1 PLQCHPYHK
10 LGNKRKTRLNLGET
24 LITNKISLL
33 VGGEAGAGISRS
45 GFLFAKTCLRGGLY
59 VFGAN
64 DYQSLIRG
72 GHNFY
77 TVRACDETVYSQADT
92 VDLLIALNK
101 ETILLHKDELVSG
114 AAVIYD
120 GDQITVTTEE
130 LGRDD
135 IKLIPVPMRKIVK
148 GLEGPTI
155 MENTVA
161 LGAAIAL
168 LDYDPELMNNV
179 LMDTFYPKI
188 AEQNIEATKQGYDY
202 IKEHYA
208 ADFGYQLKKTGSAD
222 KKRIF
227 LTGNEAIGLGALNA
241 GCKFYAA
248 YPMTPATSI
257 LHFFAPLDR
266 EYNMI
271 VIQTESE
278 IAAIN
283 MVAGASFAGAR
294 SMTATSGGG
303 FCLMTE
309 GLGMIGMT
317 ETSPVI
323 VLVQRPGPSTGL
335 PTYTAQ
341 GDLRFAIHASQ
352 GEFPRVVIAP
362 GDVEESYYLTLE
374 AFNLAEKFQIP
385 AIIISDKYLAESNGT
400 AEPFDQN
407 RIKID
412 RGNLITDDKYS
423 GKEEY
428 KRHMF
433 TENGVSP
440 RAMPGTRGA
449 IVRTNA
455 DEHNELGYT
464 TEDPVLSTK
473 MADKRFKKL
482 EDLTKEL
489 ENHET
494 VKLHG
499 PKEADATIIGWGST
513 KGTILEAMKLLNKD
527 GIKINYLQM
536 VYLHPFPAGK
546 VQEIL
551 RSAKKSIIVENN
563 KTSQL
568 SSLIREHLLRTV
580 EHKLLKYDGR
590 PFNPEA
596 LARSIREVL

>member
-1 PLQCHPYHK
+1 LKINK
-10 LGNKRKTRLNLGET
+10 L
-24 LITNKISLL
+24 SLL
-33 VGGEAGAGISRS
+33 VGGEAGAGITRS
-45 GFLFAKTCLRGGLY
+45 GFLFAKTCMRGGLY

-77 TVRACDETVYSQADT
+77 TVHVDAEMVYSQADT
-92 VDLLIALNK
+92 TDLLIALNK

-114 AAVIYD
+114 AGIIYD
-120 GDQITVTTEE
+120 GDQINVTSEE
-130 LGRDD
+130 LGRNDL
-135 IKLIPVPMRKIVK
+135 KLYPVPLAKIVK
-148 GLEGPTI
+148 DLKGPKI

-161 LGAAIAL
+161 LGSAIAL
-168 LDYDPELMNNV
+168 LDYDLELLNSV
-179 LMDTFYPKI
+179 LRDTFGSKI
-188 AEQNIEATKQGYDY
+188 AEQNIEAAKQGHSYV
-202 IKEHYA
+202 KEKHS
-208 ADFGYQLKKTGSAD
+208 DKFGYSLKKTASAG

-257 LHFFAPLDR
+257 LHFLAPIDR
-266 EYNMI
+266 EYKMV
-271 VIQTESE
+271 VIQTENE
-278 IAAIN
+278 IAAVN
-283 MVAGASFAGAR
+283 MVAGASYAGAR

-309 GLGMIGMT
+309 AVGMAGMT

-323 VLVQRPGPSTGL
+323 VLVQRAGPSTGL

-352 GEFPRVVIAP
+352 GEFPRVIIAP
-362 GDVEESYYLTLE
+362 GNVEECFCMTLE

-385 AIIISDKYLAESNGT
+385 AFIISDKYLSESH
-400 AEPFDQN
+400 AISESFDQH
-407 RIKID
+407 RIGID
-412 RGNLITDDKYS
+412 RGDLITDTEYA

-428 KRHMF
+428 KRHKF
-433 TENGVSP
+433 TENGISP
-440 RAMPGTRGA
+440 RAMPGTKGA

-464 TEDPVLSTK
+464 TENPVLATK

-482 EDLTKEL
+482 DALIKEL
-489 ENHET
+489 ENIET
-494 VKLHG
+494 IKLYG
-499 PKEADATIIGWGST
+499 PKDADATILAWGST
-513 KGTILEAMKLLNKD
+513 KGPIREAMKVLSKEGLKV
-527 GIKINYLQM
+527 NYLQI
-536 VYLHPFPAGK
+536 VYLVPFPAAK
-546 VQEIL
+546 VQKVL
-551 RSAKKSIIVENN
+551 QSAKKTIVIENN

-568 SSLIREHLLRTV
+568 SSLIREHLLTAV
-580 EHKLLKYDGR
+580 DHKILKYDGR

-596 LARSIREVL
+596 LAQRIKEVL

>member
-1 PLQCHPYHK
+1 VTV
-10 LGNKRKTRLNLGET
+10 NKV
-24 LITNKISLL
+24 SLL
-33 VGGEAGAGISRS
+33 VGGEAGAGITRS

-77 TVRACDETVYSQADT
+77 VVRVCDEEVYSQADT

-101 ETILLHKDELVSG
+101 ETIMLHKDELVAG
-114 AAVIYD
+114 AGIIYD
-120 GDQITVTTEE
+120 RDQVTVTEEE

-135 IKLIPVPMRKIVK
+135 LKLYPVPLRKIAK
-148 GLEGPTI
+148 ELEGPQI

-161 LGAAIAL
+161 LGAATAL
-168 LDYDPELMNNV
+168 LDYDPELLNEV
-179 LMDTFYPKI
+179 LRDTFNPKI
-188 AEQNIEATKQGYDY
+188 AQQNIEASKRGYSY
-202 IKEHYA
+202 IQENYGN
-208 ADFGYQLKKTGSAD
+208 DFGYKLKKTESAG
-222 KKRIF
+222 KHKIF
-227 LTGNEAIGLGALNA
+227 LTGNEAVGLGALNA

-248 YPMTPATSI
+248 YPMTPATTV
-257 LHFFAPLDR
+257 LHFLAPLDR
-266 EYNMI
+266 EYKM
-271 VIQTESE
+271 VVMQTETE

-283 MVAGASFAGAR
+283 MVAGASYAGLR

-323 VLVQRPGPSTGL
+323 LLVQRPGPSTGL

-341 GDLRFAIHASQ
+341 GDLRFVIHASQ

-362 GDVEESYYLTLE
+362 GDVEECFYVTSE

-385 AIIISDKYLAESNGT
+385 ALIVSDKYLAESNGT

-407 RIKID
+407 RIGID
-412 RGNLITDDKYS
+412 RGLLITDDEYA
-423 GKEEY
+423 GEEEY
-428 KRHMF
+428 KRHRF
-433 TENGVSP
+433 TENGISP
-440 RAMPGTRGA
+440 RAIPETKGA

-464 TEDPVLSTK
+464 TEDPLLTTK
-473 MADKRFKKL
+473 MNNKRMKKL
-482 EDLTKEL
+482 EGLTKEL
-489 ENHET
+489 EKYET

-499 PKEADATIIGWGST
+499 PKEADVTIIAWGST
-513 KGTILEAMKLLNKD
+513 KGPIREAMKLLSKE
-527 GIKINYLQM
+527 GIKVNYLQI
-536 VYLHPFPAGK
+536 VYLNPFPAAK
-546 VQEIL
+546 VQKIL
-551 RSAKKSIIVENN
+551 QSAKKTVIVENN
-563 KTSQL
+563 MTSQL
-568 SSLIREHLLRTV
+568 TSLLREHLLLDV
-580 EHKLLKYDGR
+580 ERKVLKYDGR

-596 LARSIREVL
+596 LARSIKEVL

>member
-1 PLQCHPYHK
+1 LIFNK
-10 LGNKRKTRLNLGET
+10 L
-24 LITNKISLL
+24 SLL
-33 VGGEAGAGISRS
+33 VGGEAGAGITRS

-77 TVRACDETVYSQADT
+77 TVKADAEMVYSQADT
-92 VDLLIALNK
+92 IDLLLALNK
-101 ETILLHKDELVSG
+101 ETIHLHKHELVAG
-114 AAVIYD
+114 AGIIYD
-120 GDQITVTTEE
+120 GDQITVTDEE
-130 LGRDD
+130 IGRDK
-135 IKLIPVPMRKIVK
+135 IKLYPVPLRKIVK
-148 GLEGPTI
+148 ELEGQQI

-168 LDYDPELMNNV
+168 LDYDPELLNEV
-179 LMDTFYPKI
+179 LRDTFSPKT
-188 AEQNIEATKQGYDY
+188 AELNIEAAKWGYNY
-202 IKEHYA
+202 TQEHYGNN
-208 ADFGYQLKKTGSAD
+208 FGYRLKKTSSAG
-222 KKRIF
+222 KHRIF

-241 GCKFYAA
+241 GCKLYAA
-248 YPMTPATSI
+248 YPMTPATSL
-257 LHFFAPLDR
+257 LHFLAPLDR
-266 EYNMI
+266 EYKMV
-271 VIQTESE
+271 VIQVENE
-278 IAAIN
+278 IAAVN
-283 MVAGASFAGAR
+283 MVAGASHAGVR

-303 FCLMTE
+303 FCLMSE

-362 GDVEESYYLTLE
+362 GDVEESFYMTLE

-385 AIIISDKYLAESNGT
+385 ALIISDKYLAESHGT

-407 RIKID
+407 RSGID
-412 RGNLITDDKYS
+412 RGNLITETEYTGD
-423 GKEEY
+423 EEY
-428 KRHMF
+428 KRHKF
-433 TENGVSP
+433 TENGISP
-440 RAMPGTRGA
+440 RAMPGTKGA

-464 TEDPVLSTK
+464 TEDPVLTTK

-482 EDLTKEL
+482 DALTKEL
-489 ENHET
+489 ENYET
-494 VKLHG
+494 VKLYG
-499 PKEADATIIGWGST
+499 PEEADATIMGWGST
-513 KGTILEAMKLLNKD
+513 KGPIRETMKILSMED
-527 GIKINYLQM
+527 STVNYLQI
-536 VYLHPFPAGK
+536 VYLTPFPADK
-546 VQEIL
+546 VQKIL
-551 RSAKKSIIVENN
+551 QSAKKTIVVENN

-568 SSLIREHLLRTV
+568 SSLIREHLLTTV
-580 EHKLLKYDGR
+580 DHKILKYDGR

-596 LARSIREVL
+596 LSRSIKEAL

>member
-1 PLQCHPYHK
+1 M
-10 LGNKRKTRLNLGET
+10 
-24 LITNKISLL
+24 ITNKISLL
-33 VGGEAGAGISRS
+33 VGGEAGAGITRS

-77 TVRACDETVYSQADT
+77 TVRADSEQVYSQADT
-92 VDLLIALNK
+92 IDLLLALNK
-101 ETILLHKDELVSG
+101 ETIHLHKHELVSG
-114 AAVIYD
+114 AGIVYD
-120 GDQITVTTEE
+120 GDQIAITDKEI
-130 LGRDD
+130 GRDD
-135 IKLIPVPMRKIVK
+135 IKLYPVPLRKIVK
-148 GLEGPTI
+148 ELEGPSI

-168 LDYDPELMNNV
+168 LDYDPELLNSV
-179 LMDTFYPKI
+179 LRDTFSPKT
-188 AEQNIEATKQGYDY
+188 AELNIEAAKRGYNY
-202 IKEHYA
+202 AQEHYGNN
-208 ADFGYQLKKTGSAD
+208 FGYRLKKTGSAG
-222 KKRIF
+222 KHKIF
-227 LTGNEAIGLGALNA
+227 LTGNEAVGLGALNA
-241 GCKFYAA
+241 GCKLYAA

-257 LHFFAPLDR
+257 LHFLAPLDR
-266 EYNMI
+266 EYKMV
-271 VIQTESE
+271 VIQVENE
-278 IAAIN
+278 IAAVN
-283 MVAGASFAGAR
+283 MVAGASYAGVR
-294 SMTATSGGG
+294 TMTATSGGG
-303 FCLMTE
+303 FCLMSE

-362 GDVEESYYLTLE
+362 GNVEECFCKTIE

-407 RIKID
+407 RIGID
-412 RGNLITDDKYS
+412 RGHLITEDEYA
-423 GKEEY
+423 GEEEY
-428 KRHMF
+428 KRHKF
-433 TENGVSP
+433 TENGISP
-440 RAMPGTRGA
+440 RAMPGTKGA

-464 TEDPVLSTK
+464 TEDPQLSTK

-482 EDLTKEL
+482 DALTKEL
-489 ENHET
+489 ENYET
-494 VKLHG
+494 VKLYG
-499 PKEADATIIGWGST
+499 PEEADATILAWGST
-513 KGTILEAMKLLNKD
+513 KGPIREAMKILSKED
-527 GIKINYLQM
+527 ITANYLQI
-536 VYLHPFPAGK
+536 VYLTPFPAAK
-546 VQEIL
+546 IQEIIQ
-551 RSAKKSIIVENN
+551 SAKKTIVVENN

-568 SSLIREHLLRTV
+568 SSLIREHLLTTV
-580 EHKLLKYDGR
+580 DHKILKYDGR

-596 LARSIREVL
+596 LSRSIKEVL

>member
-1 PLQCHPYHK
+1 LIINK
-10 LGNKRKTRLNLGET
+10 L
-24 LITNKISLL
+24 SLL
-33 VGGEAGAGISRS
+33 VGGEAGAGINRS
-45 GFLFAKTCLRGGLY
+45 GFLFAKICLRGGLN

-77 TVRACDETVYSQADT
+77 TVRADDEEVYSQADT
-92 VDLLIALNK
+92 VDLIIALNK
-101 ETILLHKDELVSG
+101 ETILFHKTELVTGG
-114 AAVIYD
+114 AIIYD
-120 GDQITVTTEE
+120 ADKITITNQE

-135 IKLIPVPMRKIVK
+135 IKLIHVPLRKIVK
-148 GLEGPTI
+148 ELQGPQI

-168 LDYDPELMNNV
+168 LDYDLEIMNKV
-179 LMDTFYPKI
+179 LKDTFKPKT
-188 AEQNIEATKQGYDY
+188 AELNINATKQGYTYAKQNYSDSFDY
-202 IKEHYA
+202 K
-208 ADFGYQLKKTGSAD
+208 LKTVKTTT
-222 KKRIF
+222 KQKIF
-227 LTGNEAIGLGALNA
+227 VTGNEAIGLAAINA
-241 GCKFYAA
+241 GCKLYAA

-257 LHFFAPLDR
+257 LHFLASVDR
-266 EYNMI
+266 QYNMI
-271 VIQTESE
+271 VIQTETE

-283 MVAGASFAGAR
+283 MVAGASYAGVR
-294 SMTATSGGG
+294 TMTATSGGG

-362 GDVEESYYLTLE
+362 GDVEECFYNTLE

-400 AEPFDQN
+400 TQIYDQN
-407 RIKID
+407 RIGID
-412 RGNLITDDKYS
+412 RGQLITDQYA
-423 GKEEY
+423 GEEY
-428 KRHMF
+428 KRHKF
-433 TENGVSP
+433 TENGISP
-440 RAMPGTRGA
+440 RVLPGTKGA

-464 TEDPVLSTK
+464 TEDPMLSTK
-473 MADKRFKKL
+473 MTDKRFKKL
-482 EDLTKEL
+482 DALTKEL
-489 ENHET
+489 ERYET

-499 PKEADATIIGWGST
+499 PKTADATIIGWGST
-513 KGTILEAMKLLNKD
+513 KGPIREAMKLLSKE
-527 GIKINYLQM
+527 GFKVNYLQI
-536 VYLHPFPAGK
+536 VYLTPFPVSK
-546 VQEIL
+546 VQAIL
-551 RSAKKSIIVENN
+551 RSAKKTIVVENN
-563 KTSQL
+563 RTSQL
-568 SSLIREHLLRTV
+568 SSIIREHLLKTV
-580 EHKLLKYDGR
+580 DHKILKYDGR

-596 LARSIREVL
+596 LARSIKEVL

>member
-1 PLQCHPYHK
+1 M
-10 LGNKRKTRLNLGET
+10 
-24 LITNKISLL
+24 IVNKISVL

-45 GFLFAKTCLRGGLY
+45 GFLFAKACLRGGLSI
-59 VFGAN
+59 FGAN

-77 TVRACDETVYSQADT
+77 TVTVCDESVYSHT
-92 VDLLIALNK
+92 NNIDLLIALNK
-101 ETILLHKDELVSG
+101 ETIVIHKDELVSG
-114 AAVIYD
+114 AGIIYD
-120 GDQITVTTEE
+120 GDQITITKEE

-135 IKLIPVPMRKIVK
+135 LQLYNVPLRKIVK
-148 GLEGPTI
+148 DLEGPSI

-168 LDYDPELMNNV
+168 LEYDLELMNSV
-179 LMDTFYPKI
+179 LKDTFNPKI
-188 AEQNIEATKQGYDY
+188 TKQNIEATKKGYDY
-202 IKEHYA
+202 IKNHYDVTTLRYKLKETDA
-208 ADFGYQLKKTGSAD
+208 AGKN
-222 KKRIF
+222 RIF

-257 LHFFAPLDR
+257 LHFLAPLDR
-266 EYNMI
+266 EFNMI
-271 VIQTESE
+271 VIQSESE

-303 FCLMTE
+303 FCLMSE
-309 GLGMIGMT
+309 ALGMIGIT

-335 PTYTAQ
+335 PTYTSQ

-362 GDVEESYYLTLE
+362 GDVNESYYLTLE

-385 AIIISDKYLAESNGT
+385 AIIISDKYLAESHQT
-400 AEPFDQN
+400 TEQFDQN
-407 RIKID
+407 KIKID
-412 RGNLITDDKYS
+412 RGNLVTAAQYTE
-423 GKEEY
+423 KEEY
-428 KRHMF
+428 KRHLL
-433 TENGVSP
+433 TPNGISLRVI
-440 RAMPGTRGA
+440 PGTKGA

-455 DEHNELGYT
+455 DEHNELGFT
-464 TEDPVLSTK
+464 TENLVLSTK

-482 EDLTKEL
+482 EALTKEL
-489 ENHET
+489 ENYET

-499 PKEADATIIGWGST
+499 PKEADVTIIGWGST
-513 KGTILEAMKLLNKD
+513 KGTILEAMKILNEED
-527 GIKINYLQM
+527 PKINYLQI
-536 VYLHPFPAGK
+536 VYLNPFPADK
-546 VQEIL
+546 IQEIL
-551 RSAKKSIIVENN
+551 KSSTKTIMVENN

-568 SSLIREHLLRTV
+568 TSLIREHLLIDV
-580 EHKLLKYDGR
+580 KHKILKYDGR
-590 PFNPEA
+590 PFNPES
-596 LARSIREVL
+596 LIQSIRELL

>member
-1 PLQCHPYHK
+1 M
-10 LGNKRKTRLNLGET
+10 
-24 LITNKISLL
+24 IVNKISLL
-33 VGGEAGAGISRS
+33 VGGEAGAGITRS
-45 GFLFAKTCLRGGLY
+45 GFLFAKTCLRGGLH

-77 TVRACDETVYSQADT
+77 TVRADAEMVHSQADT
-92 VDLLIALNK
+92 IDLLLALNK
-101 ETILLHKDELVSG
+101 ETIHLHKHELVAG
-114 AAVIYD
+114 AGIIYD
-120 GDQITVTTEE
+120 GDQIAITDEE
-130 LGRDD
+130 IGRDD
-135 IKLIPVPMRKIVK
+135 IKLYPVPLRKIVK
-148 GLEGPTI
+148 ELEGPTI

-168 LDYDPELMNNV
+168 LDYELELLNSV
-179 LMDTFYPKI
+179 LRDTFKPKT
-188 AEQNIEATKQGYDY
+188 AELNIEAAKRGYN
-202 IKEHYA
+202 YA
-208 ADFGYQLKKTGSAD
+208 QEKYGNSFGYRLKKTGSSG

-257 LHFFAPLDR
+257 LHFLAPLDR
-266 EYNMI
+266 EYKMV
-271 VIQTESE
+271 VIQVESE
-278 IAAIN
+278 IAAVN
-283 MVAGASFAGAR
+283 MVAGASYAGAR

-303 FCLMTE
+303 FCLMSE

-362 GDVEESYYLTLE
+362 GDVEECFYTTLE

-385 AIIISDKYLAESNGT
+385 ALIISDKYLAESNGT

-407 RIKID
+407 RIGID
-412 RGNLITDDKYS
+412 RGQLITEDEYR
-423 GKEEY
+423 GEEEY
-428 KRHMF
+428 KRHKF
-433 TENGVSP
+433 TENGISP
-440 RAMPGTRGA
+440 RAMPGTKGA

-464 TEDPVLSTK
+464 TEDPVLSTR

-482 EDLTKEL
+482 DDLNKEL
-489 ENHET
+489 ENYET
-494 VKLHG
+494 VKLYG
-499 PKEADATIIGWGST
+499 PKEADATILAWGST
-513 KGTILEAMKLLNKD
+513 KGPIREAMKILSKE
-527 GIKINYLQM
+527 GITVNYLQI
-536 VYLHPFPAGK
+536 VYLTPFPAAK
-546 VQEIL
+546 IQQIL
-551 RSAKKSIIVENN
+551 QSAKKTIIVENN

-568 SSLIREHLLRTV
+568 SSLIREHLLTTV
-580 EHKLLKYDGR
+580 DHKILKYDGR
-590 PFNPEA
+590 PFNPGA
-596 LARSIREVL
+596 LSRSIKEVL